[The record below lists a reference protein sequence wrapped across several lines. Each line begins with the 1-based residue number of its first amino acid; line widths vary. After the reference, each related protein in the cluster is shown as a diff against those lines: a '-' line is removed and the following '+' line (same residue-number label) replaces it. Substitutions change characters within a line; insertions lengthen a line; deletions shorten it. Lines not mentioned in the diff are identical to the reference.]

1 MTTALNPRIEYEIK
15 EVISDIAGRDK
26 TIKETAAGL
35 IQIGVGVRTH
45 GVEPKIVGPLGIP
58 RPFAKLSLGD
68 QMSELRT
75 EIDDDIADEL
85 VNRFDNKPNTA
96 AREAIRLGVLAV
108 AQDAFTVEGP
118 VGGPRPFAEIDLS
131 ELNDPELRTQIED
144 LREEL

>member
-1 MTTALNPRIEYEIK
+1 MSTALNPRIEYEIK

-26 TIKETAAGL
+26 TITETAAEL
-35 IQIGVGVRTH
+35 IQIGVGIRIH
-45 GVEPKIVGPLGIP
+45 NVEPKIVGPLGIP

-75 EIDDDIADEL
+75 EIDDDLADEL

-131 ELNDPELRTQIED
+131 ELNDPELRTQIEE

>member
-15 EVISDIAGRDK
+15 EVVSDIAGRDR
-26 TIKETAAGL
+26 TIKETAAEL
-35 IQIGVGVRTH
+35 IQVGIGVRTH

-75 EIDDDIADEL
+75 EIDDDLADEL
-85 VNRFDNKPNTA
+85 VNWFDNKPNTA

-118 VGGPRPFAEIDLS
+118 AGGPRPFAEIDLS
-131 ELNDPELRTQIED
+131 ELNDPELRNQIED
-144 LREEL
+144 LREEV

>member
-75 EIDDDIADEL
+75 EIDDDLADEL

>member
-1 MTTALNPRIEYEIK
+1 MSTALNPRIEYEIK

-26 TIKETAAGL
+26 TIKETAAEL
-35 IQIGVGVRTH
+35 IQIGVGIRIH
-45 GVEPKIVGPLGIP
+45 NVEPKIVGPLGIP

-75 EIDDDIADEL
+75 EIDDDLADEL

-131 ELNDPELRTQIED
+131 ELNDPELRTQIEE

>member
-1 MTTALNPRIEYEIK
+1 MATRLNPRIEYEIK

-26 TIKETAAGL
+26 TIKETAAEL
-35 IQIGVGVRTH
+35 IQIGVGIRTH
-45 GVEPKIVGPLGIP
+45 DVEPKIVGPLGIP

-75 EIDDDIADEL
+75 EVDDDLADEL

-108 AQDAFTVEGP
+108 AQDAFTVKGP
-118 VGGPRPFAEIDLS
+118 VGGPRPFAEIDLN